1 MRSKTLTLV
10 ISLCFIT
17 AFARSNDAKENAA
30 GAAGIQHVL
39 FLVSDDLKA
48 SALGCYGNPQC
59 KTPNIDR
66 LAEEGMVFENAYCQ
80 GLWCAPSRTSFMHS
94 RYQGEG
100 ETNLGQCF
108 REAGWYSARVGK
120 IYHMRVPGDIIAGT
134 DGEDIPSS
142 WDERFNSAG
151 LEAHTPGHYACLNLN
166 IFTDALDNRQSTRMP
181 HRMFVTVRYD
191 GNGSD
196 QPDSK
201 SATKAIELLKEYR
214 DENMFLA
221 VGFVRPHYPNV
232 APQQFFDHYPWE
244 TMPLPEAVENDLS
257 DIPQAGLAKTRNDNN
272 PIGKYPDNQRRM
284 WAGYYATV
292 EFMDK
297 QVGRILDELEQAG
310 LRESTAIVFCSDHGY
325 HLGEHGFW
333 QKSNFHEEVTRVPVI
348 ISAPGMPSGRT
359 RSLVELVDI
368 FPTLTNLVNIKTP
381 SDVQGKSLIPILKN
395 PSQSVR
401 TSALS
406 IHHKGKANNSGHAI
420 RTRNWA
426 FMHYKDGTEE
436 MYDMEHD
443 PLQFTNLAD
452 ESQFQTT
459 KKSLTT
465 HLQQR
470 LNDAQINK

>member
-1 MRSKTLTLV
+1 MQTKILTLIIV
-10 ISLCFIT
+10 LCFV
-17 AFARSNDAKENAA
+17 APFGPSNDAKADSLDTPE
-30 GAAGIQHVL
+30 IQHVL

-48 SALGCYGNPQC
+48 SALGCYGNGLC

-66 LAEEGMVFENAYCQ
+66 LAKEGMVFENAYCQ
-80 GLWCAPSRTSFMHS
+80 GLWCAPSRTSFMFS

-100 ETNLGQCF
+100 KTNLGQCF
-108 REAGWYSARVGK
+108 REAGWHSARVGK

-134 DGEDIPSS
+134 DGNDVPSS

-166 IFTDALDNRQSTRMP
+166 VFTDALENRQSTRMP

-191 GNGSD
+191 GNGAD

-201 SATKAIELLKEYR
+201 SATKAIELLKKYH
-214 DENMFLA
+214 DQNMFLA

-232 APQQFFDHYPWE
+232 APQDFFDHYPWE
-244 TMPLPEAVENDLS
+244 AMPLPEAVENDLS
-257 DIPQAGLAKTRNDNN
+257 DIPQTGLARIRNDNN
-272 PIGKYPDNQRRM
+272 KIGEHPDNQRRM

-310 LRESTAIVFCSDHGY
+310 LRDSTAIVFCSDHGY

-333 QKSNFHEEVTRVPVI
+333 QKSNFHEEVTRVPLI
-348 ISAPGMPSGRT
+348 ISAPGMPPGRT
-359 RSLVELVDI
+359 TSLVELVDI
-368 FPTLTNLVNIKTP
+368 FPTLTALTHIKTP
-381 SDVQGKSLIPILKN
+381 SDIQGKSLVPILAV

-401 TSALS
+401 TTALS
-406 IHHKGKANNSGHAI
+406 INHKGKANNSGHAI
-420 RTRNWA
+420 RTPKWA
-426 FMHYKDGTEE
+426 FMRYKDGTEE

-443 PLQFTNLAD
+443 PLQFTNLA
-452 ESQFQTT
+452 EQSELQTI
-459 KKSLTT
+459 KKSLMTQ
-465 HLQQR
+465 LQQR
-470 LNDAQINK
+470 LSDAQINK

>member
-1 MRSKTLTLV
+1 MQTKILTLIIV
-10 ISLCFIT
+10 LCFV
-17 AFARSNDAKENAA
+17 APFGPSNDAKADSLDTPE
-30 GAAGIQHVL
+30 IQHVL

-48 SALGCYGNPQC
+48 SALGCYGNGLC

-66 LAEEGMVFENAYCQ
+66 LAKDGMVFENAYCQ
-80 GLWCAPSRTSFMHS
+80 GLWCAPSRTSFMFS

-100 ETNLGQCF
+100 KTNLGQCF
-108 REAGWYSARVGK
+108 REAGWHSARVGK

-134 DGEDIPSS
+134 DGNDVPSS

-166 IFTDALDNRQSTRMP
+166 VFTDALENRQSTRMP

-191 GNGSD
+191 GNGAD

-201 SATKAIELLKEYR
+201 SATKAIELLKKYH
-214 DENMFLA
+214 DQNMFLA

-232 APQQFFDHYPWE
+232 APQDFFDHYPWE
-244 TMPLPEAVENDLS
+244 AMPLPEAVENDLS
-257 DIPQAGLAKTRNDNN
+257 DIPQTGLARIRNDNN
-272 PIGKYPDNQRRM
+272 KIGEHPDNQRRM

-310 LRESTAIVFCSDHGY
+310 LRDSTAIVFCSDHGY

-333 QKSNFHEEVTRVPVI
+333 QKSNFHEEVTRVPLI
-348 ISAPGMPSGRT
+348 ISAPGMPPGRT
-359 RSLVELVDI
+359 TSLVELVDI
-368 FPTLTNLVNIKTP
+368 FPTLTALTHIKTP
-381 SDVQGKSLIPILKN
+381 SDIQGKSLVPILAV

-401 TSALS
+401 TTALS

-420 RTRNWA
+420 RTPKWA
-426 FMHYKDGTEE
+426 FMRYKDGTEE

-443 PLQFTNLAD
+443 PLQFTNLA
-452 ESQFQTT
+452 EQSELQTI
-459 KKSLTT
+459 KKSLMTQ
-465 HLQQR
+465 LQQR
-470 LNDAQINK
+470 LSDAQINK

>member
-1 MRSKTLTLV
+1 MRPMIFTLLTL
-10 ISLCFIT
+10 LCFT
-17 AFARSNDAKENAA
+17 TPFARSTDAKADPSDSHK
-30 GAAGIQHVL
+30 IQHVL

-48 SALGCYGNPQC
+48 SALGCYGNTLC

-66 LAEEGMVFENAYCQ
+66 LAKEGMVFENAYCQ
-80 GLWCAPSRTSFMHS
+80 GLWCAPSRTSFMFS

-100 ETNLGQCF
+100 TTNLGQCF
-108 REAGWYSARVGK
+108 REAGWHSARVGK

-134 DGEDIPSS
+134 DGNDVPSS

-166 IFTDALDNRQSTRMP
+166 IFTDALENRQSTRMP
-181 HRMFVTVRYD
+181 HRMFVTVRYNGD
-191 GNGSD
+191 GSD

-201 SATKAIELLKEYR
+201 SATKAIELLKEHR
-214 DENMFLA
+214 DQNMFLA

-232 APQQFFDHYPWE
+232 APQDFFDHYPWD
-244 TMPLPEAVENDLS
+244 TMTLPKAVENDIS
-257 DIPQAGLAKTRNDNN
+257 DIPKAGLAKTRNDNN

-292 EFMDK
+292 EFMDI
-297 QVGRILDELEQAG
+297 QVGRILDELDQAG
-310 LRESTAIVFCSDHGY
+310 LRDSTAIVFCSDHGY

-333 QKSNFHEEVTRVPVI
+333 QKSNFHEEVTRVPLI
-348 ISAPGMPSGRT
+348 IASPRMPSGRT
-359 RSLVELVDI
+359 QSLVELVDI
-368 FPTLTNLVNIKTP
+368 FPTLTDLTHIKTP
-381 SDVQGKSLIPILKN
+381 SDIQGKSLVPILED

-406 IHHKGKANNSGHAI
+406 LHHKGEANNLGQAI
-420 RTRNWA
+420 RTPKWA

-436 MYDMEHD
+436 LYDMEHD

-452 ESQFQTT
+452 QSDFQTT

-465 HLQQR
+465 QLQQR
-470 LNDAQINK
+470 LSNAQINK

>member
-1 MRSKTLTLV
+1 MQTKILTLIIV
-10 ISLCFIT
+10 LCFV
-17 AFARSNDAKENAA
+17 APFGPSNDAKADSLDTPE
-30 GAAGIQHVL
+30 IQHVL

-48 SALGCYGNPQC
+48 SALGCYGNGLC

-66 LAEEGMVFENAYCQ
+66 LAKEGMVFENAYCQ
-80 GLWCAPSRTSFMHS
+80 GLWCAPSRTSFMFS

-100 ETNLGQCF
+100 KTNLGQCF
-108 REAGWYSARVGK
+108 REAGWHSARVGK

-134 DGEDIPSS
+134 DGNDVPSS

-166 IFTDALDNRQSTRMP
+166 VFTDALENRQSTRMP

-191 GNGSD
+191 GNGAD

-201 SATKAIELLKEYR
+201 SVTKAIELLKEYH
-214 DENMFLA
+214 DQNMFLA

-232 APQQFFDHYPWE
+232 APQDFFDHYPWE
-244 TMPLPEAVENDLS
+244 AMPLPEAVENDLS
-257 DIPQAGLAKTRNDNN
+257 DIPQTGLARIRNDNN
-272 PIGKYPDNQRRM
+272 KIGEHPDNQRRM

-310 LRESTAIVFCSDHGY
+310 LRDSTAIVFCSDHGY

-333 QKSNFHEEVTRVPVI
+333 QKSNFHEEVTRVPLI
-348 ISAPGMPSGRT
+348 ISAPGMPPGRT
-359 RSLVELVDI
+359 TSLVELVDI
-368 FPTLTNLVNIKTP
+368 FPTLTALTHIKTP
-381 SDVQGKSLIPILKN
+381 SDIQGKSLVPILAV

-401 TSALS
+401 TTALS
-406 IHHKGKANNSGHAI
+406 INHKGKANNSGHAI
-420 RTRNWA
+420 RTPKWA
-426 FMHYKDGTEE
+426 FMRYKDGTEE

-443 PLQFTNLAD
+443 PLQFTNLA
-452 ESQFQTT
+452 EQSELQTI
-459 KKSLTT
+459 KKSLMTQ
-465 HLQQR
+465 LQQR
-470 LNDAQINK
+470 LSDAQINK

>member
-1 MRSKTLTLV
+1 MRTKILTLIIV
-10 ISLCFIT
+10 LCFV
-17 AFARSNDAKENAA
+17 APFGPSNDAEADSLDA
-30 GAAGIQHVL
+30 PEIQHVL

-48 SALGCYGNPQC
+48 SALGCYGNGLC

-66 LAEEGMVFENAYCQ
+66 LAKDGMVFENAYCQ
-80 GLWCAPSRTSFMHS
+80 GLWCAPSRTSFMFS

-100 ETNLGQCF
+100 KTNLGQCF
-108 REAGWYSARVGK
+108 REAGWHSARVGK

-134 DGEDIPSS
+134 DGNDVPSS

-166 IFTDALDNRQSTRMP
+166 VFTDALENRQSTRMP

-191 GNGSD
+191 GNGAD

-201 SATKAIELLKEYR
+201 SATKAIELLKKYH
-214 DENMFLA
+214 DQNMFLA

-232 APQQFFDHYPWE
+232 APQDFFDHYPWE
-244 TMPLPEAVENDLS
+244 AMPLPEAVENDLS
-257 DIPQAGLAKTRNDNN
+257 DIPQTGLARIRNDNN
-272 PIGKYPDNQRRM
+272 KIGEHPDNQRRM

-310 LRESTAIVFCSDHGY
+310 LRDSTAIVFCSDHGY

-333 QKSNFHEEVTRVPVI
+333 QKSNFHEEVTRVPLI
-348 ISAPGMPSGRT
+348 ISAPGMPPGRT
-359 RSLVELVDI
+359 TSLVELVDI
-368 FPTLTNLVNIKTP
+368 FPTLTALTHIKTP
-381 SDVQGKSLIPILKN
+381 SDIQGKSLVPILAV

-401 TSALS
+401 TTALS
-406 IHHKGKANNSGHAI
+406 INHKGKANNSGHAI
-420 RTRNWA
+420 RTPKWA
-426 FMHYKDGTEE
+426 FMRYKDGTEE

-443 PLQFTNLAD
+443 PLQFTNLA
-452 ESQFQTT
+452 EQSELQTI
-459 KKSLTT
+459 KKSLMTQ
-465 HLQQR
+465 LQQR
-470 LNDAQINK
+470 LSDAQINK

>member
-1 MRSKTLTLV
+1 MQTKILTLIIV
-10 ISLCFIT
+10 LCFV
-17 AFARSNDAKENAA
+17 APFGPSNDAKADSLDTPE
-30 GAAGIQHVL
+30 IQHVL

-48 SALGCYGNPQC
+48 SALGCYGNGLC

-66 LAEEGMVFENAYCQ
+66 LAKDGMVFENAYCQ
-80 GLWCAPSRTSFMHS
+80 GLWCAPSRTSFMFS

-100 ETNLGQCF
+100 KTNLGQCF
-108 REAGWYSARVGK
+108 REAGWHSARVGK

-134 DGEDIPSS
+134 DGNDVPSS

-166 IFTDALDNRQSTRMP
+166 VFTDALENRQSTRMP

-191 GNGSD
+191 GNGAD

-201 SATKAIELLKEYR
+201 SATKAIELLKKYH
-214 DENMFLA
+214 DQNMFLA

-232 APQQFFDHYPWE
+232 APQDFFDHYPWE
-244 TMPLPEAVENDLS
+244 AMPLPEAVENDLS
-257 DIPQAGLAKTRNDNN
+257 DIPQTGLARIRNDNN
-272 PIGKYPDNQRRM
+272 KIGEHPDNQRRM

-310 LRESTAIVFCSDHGY
+310 LRDSTAIVFCSDHGY

-333 QKSNFHEEVTRVPVI
+333 QKSNFHEEVTRVPLI
-348 ISAPGMPSGRT
+348 ISAPGMPPGRT
-359 RSLVELVDI
+359 TSLVELVDI
-368 FPTLTNLVNIKTP
+368 FPTLTALTHIKTP
-381 SDVQGKSLIPILKN
+381 SDIQGKSLVPILAV

-401 TSALS
+401 TTALS
-406 IHHKGKANNSGHAI
+406 INHKGKANNSGHAI
-420 RTRNWA
+420 RTPKWA
-426 FMHYKDGTEE
+426 FMRYKDGTEE

-443 PLQFTNLAD
+443 PLQFTNLA
-452 ESQFQTT
+452 EQSELQTI
-459 KKSLTT
+459 KKSLMTQ
-465 HLQQR
+465 LQQR
-470 LNDAQINK
+470 LSDAQINK